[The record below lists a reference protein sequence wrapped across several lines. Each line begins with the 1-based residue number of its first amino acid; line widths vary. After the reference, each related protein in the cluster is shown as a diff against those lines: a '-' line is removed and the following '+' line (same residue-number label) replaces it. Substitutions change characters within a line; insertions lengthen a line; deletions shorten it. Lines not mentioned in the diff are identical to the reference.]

1 MPRRDQA
8 ARKQEAVSKITE
20 IQIIT
25 IEEPGSHGKKKKKKK
40 KASISHV
47 LRWNSR

>member
-25 IEEPGSHGKKKKKKK
+25 IEEPGSHGKKKKKSLYFTCAK
-40 KASISHV
+40 V
-47 LRWNSR
+47 E